1 MSRSGKWLIIVVSA
15 IFAVGVGIGGFLW
28 FTLFSNN
35 YVPSIV
41 VDFKPTEFEA
51 TADNAF
57 FFSIGNELKYSNE
70 INPQAPTL
78 LHGNIVNFLVSPD
91 HKSIAA
97 VANGVL
103 VIVTSNGSTGRQVA
117 AVDSICKEPKPI
129 GRSFVRD

>member
-70 INPQAPTL
+70 INPQSPTL
-78 LHGNIVNFLVSPD
+78 LQGHIEDFLVSPD